1 MSPSLLDVPSVREYL
16 SRRLLCQ
23 VATERKEMALTFD
36 DGPHPRHTPWLLDM
50 LAAKGIHATFF
61 VIGRGMVPK
70 VMSTVALR
78 DEQISSDLTA
88 AQAARDAADE
98 QEEAWRERE
107 NANRAKAQGLIAEAK
122 AKAASASEAKLAKAQ
137 ERLDA
142 KLVTAEGEIE
152 AARTAAMAE
161 VETVAAE
168 ATQDIVARLAGAK
181 VDKRTARSAVKK
193 ALANG

>member
-1 MSPSLLDVPSVREYL
+1 MPQIDQLDAFTTSQIFWVL
-16 SRRLLCQ
+16 I
-23 VATERKEMALTFD
+23 FF
-36 DGPHPRHTPWLLDM
+36 
-50 LAAKGIHATFF
+50 GITFF

-107 NANRAKAQGLIAEAK
+107 NANRATAQGLIADAK
-122 AKAASASEAKLAKAQ
+122 VKAAGASEAKLAKAQ
-137 ERLDA
+137 AKFDA
-142 KLVTAEGEIE
+142 QLVTSEGEIE

-168 ATQDIVARLAGAK
+168 ATQDIVSRLAGAK